1 MVLCAGFGTRL
12 RPLTDRVPKPLVPL
26 CGVPLLRYNFALLK
40 NAGVR
45 EIVINTHHLGPTM
58 ARGAQAIASE
68 LDLELQVSPEE
79 KQILG
84 TGGGVRRAQAMLGAG
99 TFILMN
105 GDMIF
110 DLDLAAAL
118 AAHQKAGAAAT
129 MVLAPYPRGATYGA
143 LEVDV
148 QMNVR
153 RIAGRGAQTDPSLSK
168 LHFTGVHVLEPEL
181 IARLPEGESD
191 INRTA
196 YVRAIHDGARVHGF
210 LQQGYWGDLGAPRSL
225 LRAHLDVLE
234 KRIPLQRFRPEA
246 DPFEDRK
253 STRLNSSHTVIYTL
267 SLHDALPILL
277 GRPGGATVALAGA
290 PRRPGEAYTAA
301 AVPAGSGSLR
311 RSEEHTSE
319 LQSHRDLH
327 SFPTRRSSDLTGAT
341 WGRHGRSCGRTST
354 SWRSV
359 YRCSGSGR
367 KRIPS

>member
-68 LDLELQVSPEE
+68 LGLDLQVSREE

-99 TFILMN
+99 TFLLMN

-118 AAHQKAGAAAT
+118 AAHRKEGAVAT

-143 LEVDV
+143 VEVDA

-153 RIAGRGAQTDPSLSK
+153 RIAGRGAQPDPSLSK

-181 IARLPEGESD
+181 IARLPAEGESD

-246 DPFEDRK
+246 DPFDGCEERAPGVFVHP
-253 STRLNSSHTVIYTL
+253 TAQVE
-267 SLHDALPILL
+267 ALLTAPVLIQA
-277 GRPGGATVALAGA
+277 GATVAPGAVVGSGVTIGAKARVDAGA
-290 PRRPGEAYTAA
+290 HLEKAVVWERTHVAAGERLVEQIAAPGVRLDCA
-301 AVPAGSGSLR
+301 P
-311 RSEEHTSE
+311 
-319 LQSHRDLH
+319 
-327 SFPTRRSSDLTGAT
+327 
-341 WGRHGRSCGRTST
+341 
-354 SWRSV
+354 
-359 YRCSGSGR
+359 
-367 KRIPS
+367 

>member
-1 MVLCAGFGTRL
+1 
-12 RPLTDRVPKPLVPL
+12 VPL

-45 EIVINTHHLGPTM
+45 EIVINTHHLGATM
-58 ARGAQAIASE
+58 ARGAQAIAAE
-68 LDLELQVSPEE
+68 LDLDLQVSQEE

-84 TGGGVRRAQAMLGAG
+84 TGGGVRRAQGMLGAG

-118 AAHQKAGAAAT
+118 AAHRKVGAAAT

-143 LEVDV
+143 VEVDA

-153 RIAGRGAQTDPSLSK
+153 RIAGRGAQPDPSLSK

-181 IARLPEGESD
+181 IARLPAEGESD

-196 YVRAIHDGARVHGF
+196 YVRAIHDGARVHAF

-246 DPFEDRK
+246 DPFDGCEER
-253 STRLNSSHTVIYTL
+253 
-267 SLHDALPILL
+267 A
-277 GRPGGATVALAGA
+277 PGVFVHPTAQVEAPLTAPVLIQAGA
-290 PRRPGEAYTAA
+290 AVAPG
-301 AVPAGSGSLR
+301 AVIGSGV
-311 RSEEHTSE
+311 TI
-319 LQSHRDLH
+319 
-327 SFPTRRSSDLTGAT
+327 GAKARIDAGAHLEKAVV
-341 WGRHGRSCGRTST
+341 WERTHVAAGE
-354 SWRSV
+354 RLV
-359 YRCSGSGR
+359 EQIAAPGVRLDCA
-367 KRIPS
+367 P

>member
-45 EIVINTHHLGPTM
+45 EIVINTHHLGATM
-58 ARGAQAIASE
+58 ARGAEAIASE
-68 LDLELQVSPEE
+68 LDLDLQVSREE

-84 TGGGVRRAQAMLGAG
+84 TGGGVRRAQGMLGAG

-118 AAHQKAGAAAT
+118 AAHRKTGAAAT

-143 LEVDV
+143 VEVDA

-153 RIAGRGAQTDPSLSK
+153 RIAGRGAQSDPSLSK

-181 IARLPEGESD
+181 IARLPAEGESD

-246 DPFEDRK
+246 DPFDGCEER
-253 STRLNSSHTVIYTL
+253 
-267 SLHDALPILL
+267 A
-277 GRPGGATVALAGA
+277 PGIFVHPTAQVEAPLTAPVLIQAGA
-290 PRRPGEAYTAA
+290 AVAPG
-301 AVPAGSGSLR
+301 AVMGSGV
-311 RSEEHTSE
+311 TI
-319 LQSHRDLH
+319 
-327 SFPTRRSSDLTGAT
+327 GANARVDAGAHLEKAVV
-341 WGRHGRSCGRTST
+341 WERTHVAAGE
-354 SWRSV
+354 RLV
-359 YRCSGSGR
+359 EQIAAPGVRLDCA
-367 KRIPS
+367 P

>member
-12 RPLTDRVPKPLVPL
+12 RPLTDKVPKPLVPL

-45 EIVINTHHLGPTM
+45 EIVVNTHHLGATM
-58 ARGAQAIASE
+58 ARGAEAIASE
-68 LDLELQVSPEE
+68 LDIDLQVSREE

-118 AAHQKAGAAAT
+118 AAHRKAGAAAT

-143 LEVDV
+143 VEVDA

-153 RIAGRGAQTDPSLSK
+153 RIAGRGAQPDPSLSK

-181 IARLPEGESD
+181 IARLPAEGESD

-246 DPFEDRK
+246 DPFDGCEER
-253 STRLNSSHTVIYTL
+253 
-267 SLHDALPILL
+267 A
-277 GRPGGATVALAGA
+277 PGVFVHPTAQVEAPLTAPVLIQAGATVALGAVIGSGVTIGAKARIDAGA
-290 PRRPGEAYTAA
+290 HLERAVVWERTHVAAGETLVEQIAAPGVRLDCA
-301 AVPAGSGSLR
+301 P
-311 RSEEHTSE
+311 
-319 LQSHRDLH
+319 
-327 SFPTRRSSDLTGAT
+327 
-341 WGRHGRSCGRTST
+341 
-354 SWRSV
+354 
-359 YRCSGSGR
+359 
-367 KRIPS
+367 

>member
-45 EIVINTHHLGPTM
+45 EIVINTHHLGATM
-58 ARGAQAIASE
+58 ARGAQAIAAE
-68 LDLELQVSPEE
+68 LDLDLQVSQEE

-84 TGGGVRRAQAMLGAG
+84 TGGGVRRAQGMLGAG

-118 AAHQKAGAAAT
+118 AAHRKAGAAAT

-143 LEVDV
+143 VEVDA

-153 RIAGRGAQTDPSLSK
+153 RIAGRGAQPDPSLSK

-181 IARLPEGESD
+181 IARLPAEGESD

-196 YVRAIHDGARVHGF
+196 YVRAIHDGARVHAF

-246 DPFEDRK
+246 DPFDGCEER
-253 STRLNSSHTVIYTL
+253 
-267 SLHDALPILL
+267 A
-277 GRPGGATVALAGA
+277 PGVFVHPTAQVEAPLTAPVLIQAGA
-290 PRRPGEAYTAA
+290 AVAPG
-301 AVPAGSGSLR
+301 AVIGSGV
-311 RSEEHTSE
+311 TI
-319 LQSHRDLH
+319 
-327 SFPTRRSSDLTGAT
+327 GAKARIDAGAHLEKAVV
-341 WGRHGRSCGRTST
+341 WERTHVAAGE
-354 SWRSV
+354 RLV
-359 YRCSGSGR
+359 EQIAAPGVRLDCA
-367 KRIPS
+367 P

>member
-40 NAGVR
+40 NAGVH
-45 EIVINTHHLGPTM
+45 EIVINTHHLGATM

-68 LDLELQVSPEE
+68 LELDLQVSREE

-118 AAHQKAGAAAT
+118 AAHRKAGAAAT

-143 LEVDV
+143 VEVDA

-153 RIAGRGAQTDPSLSK
+153 RVAGRGAQPDPSLSK

-181 IARLPEGESD
+181 IARLPAEGESD

-246 DPFEDRK
+246 DPFDGCEER
-253 STRLNSSHTVIYTL
+253 TPGVFVHPTAQVEAPL
-267 SLHDALPILL
+267 SAPVLIQ
-277 GRPGGATVALAGA
+277 AGA
-290 PRRPGEAYTAA
+290 VVAPG
-301 AVPAGSGSLR
+301 AVVGSGV
-311 RSEEHTSE
+311 TI
-319 LQSHRDLH
+319 
-327 SFPTRRSSDLTGAT
+327 GAKARVDAGAHLERAVV
-341 WGRHGRSCGRTST
+341 WERTHVAAGE
-354 SWRSV
+354 RLV
-359 YRCSGSGR
+359 EQIAAPGVRLDCA
-367 KRIPS
+367 P

>member
-45 EIVINTHHLGPTM
+45 EIVINTHHLGATM
-58 ARGAQAIASE
+58 ARGAQAIAAE
-68 LDLELQVSPEE
+68 LDLDLQVSQEE

-84 TGGGVRRAQAMLGAG
+84 TGGGVRRAQGMLGAG

-118 AAHQKAGAAAT
+118 AAHRKAGAAAT

-143 LEVDV
+143 VEVDA

-153 RIAGRGAQTDPSLSK
+153 RIAGRGAQPDPSLSK

-181 IARLPEGESD
+181 IARLPAEGESD

-246 DPFEDRK
+246 DPFDGCEER
-253 STRLNSSHTVIYTL
+253 
-267 SLHDALPILL
+267 A
-277 GRPGGATVALAGA
+277 PGIFVHPTAQVEAPLTAPVLIQAGA
-290 PRRPGEAYTAA
+290 AVAPG
-301 AVPAGSGSLR
+301 AVIGSGV
-311 RSEEHTSE
+311 TI
-319 LQSHRDLH
+319 
-327 SFPTRRSSDLTGAT
+327 GAKARIDAGAHLERAVV
-341 WGRHGRSCGRTST
+341 WERTHVAAGE
-354 SWRSV
+354 RLV
-359 YRCSGSGR
+359 EQIAAPGVRLDCA
-367 KRIPS
+367 P